1 MKAIV
6 IPSHGGAEVLELR
19 DLPVP
24 QPGIGEV
31 RLRIRAA
38 ALNHLDLWVRRGHP
52 GLKIPLPFI
61 PGSDMAGQIQTLGA
75 GVEGWAPGDEVVV
88 FPATFCGACEP
99 CRAGRQN
106 LCRQFRIF
114 GENRPGGMA
123 EEVVVPAACL
133 FPKPSRLSWEEAA
146 AFPLSW
152 LTSWHMLND
161 KVSHRPGDWVLI
173 QAAASGTG
181 IAALQIA
188 RLHGLRVIA
197 VAGGAEKCARLLEM
211 GADAVVD
218 HTRDDLRATV
228 KSLTGGAGVAVVVD
242 HVGADTFAASLGALA
257 RGGSYV
263 TCGGSSGPML
273 QFDVRHLFIKHQ
285 RLIGSTMG
293 TLDNFSRIMFHV
305 ERGELRPV
313 IHRVLAPEAIAD
325 AHLEL
330 EERRVVG
337 KVVITFQSGNHP

>member
-75 GVEGWAPGDEVVV
+75 GVEGWALGDEVVV

-133 FPKPSRLSWEEAA
+133 FPKPSSLSWEEAA

-173 QAAASGTG
+173 QAAVEGLAEFRVYPNPWRVSGPGAEGGSGLVFAGLPRGST
-181 IAALQIA
+181 I
-188 RLHGLRVIA
+188 RLHAMDGQ
-197 VAGGAEKCARLLEM
+197 LLE
-211 GADAVVD
+211 
-218 HTRDDLRATV
+218 T
-228 KSLTGGAGVAVVVD
+228 
-242 HVGADTFAASLGALA
+242 
-257 RGGSYV
+257 
-263 TCGGSSGPML
+263 
-273 QFDVRHLFIKHQ
+273 
-285 RLIGSTMG
+285 
-293 TLDNFSRIMFHV
+293 
-305 ERGELRPV
+305 
-313 IHRVLAPEAIAD
+313 
-325 AHLEL
+325 L
-330 EERRVVG
+330 EEHEGSGAVRWLGQDHQGNALPSGVYLYSVAAPDGSRVQG
-337 KVVITFQSGNHP
+337 RLALIR